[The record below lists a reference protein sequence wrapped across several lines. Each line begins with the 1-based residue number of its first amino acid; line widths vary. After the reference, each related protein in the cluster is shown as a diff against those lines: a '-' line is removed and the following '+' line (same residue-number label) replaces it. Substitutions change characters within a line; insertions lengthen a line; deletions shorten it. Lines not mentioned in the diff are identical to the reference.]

1 MGYFFYIKC
10 FWSLL
15 YYFSN
20 IIAYIIATINSYIWN
35 SLWVFK
41 YGQGLDI
48 NTSVKFFILNLVGL
62 TANTTIMYILVHILN
77 LNKFIALVIASVLV
91 VIMNYTINKL
101 WVFKEENNAFKREQ
115 VMSAIIGFINLN
127 GENINEAIGNDMVEK
142 LNIYKLDSIKT
153 MKKK

>member
-1 MGYFFYIKC
+1 MKLKLKELIKNNDLIKLIRFSIVGVGNTLVNCGIFFILNAFGVYYII
-10 FWSLL
+10 
-15 YYFSN
+15 SN

-62 TANTTIMYILVHILN
+62 TANTTIMYILVDILN
-77 LNKFIALVIASVLV
+77 LNKFMALVLASVVV

-101 WVFKEENNAFKREQ
+101 WVFKEENNS
-115 VMSAIIGFINLN
+115 V
-127 GENINEAIGNDMVEK
+127 
-142 LNIYKLDSIKT
+142 
-153 MKKK
+153 

>member
-1 MGYFFYIKC
+1 MKLKLKELIKNNDLIKLIRFSIVGVGNTLVNWGIFFILNAFGVYYII
-10 FWSLL
+10 
-15 YYFSN
+15 SN

-62 TANTTIMYILVHILN
+62 TANTTIMYILVDILN
-77 LNKFIALVIASVLV
+77 LNKFMALVLASVVV

-101 WVFKEENNAFKREQ
+101 WVFKEENNA
-115 VMSAIIGFINLN
+115 I
-127 GENINEAIGNDMVEK
+127 
-142 LNIYKLDSIKT
+142 
-153 MKKK
+153 

>member
-1 MGYFFYIKC
+1 MKLKLKEFIKNNDLIKLIRFSIVGVGNTLINWSIFLILNAFGVYYI
-10 FWSLL
+10 L
-15 YYFSN
+15 SN

-62 TANTTIMYILVHILN
+62 TANTTIMYILVDILN
-77 LNKFIALVIASVLV
+77 LNKFMALVLASVVV

-101 WVFKEENNAFKREQ
+101 WVFKEENNS
-115 VMSAIIGFINLN
+115 V
-127 GENINEAIGNDMVEK
+127 
-142 LNIYKLDSIKT
+142 
-153 MKKK
+153 

>member
-1 MGYFFYIKC
+1 MKLKLKELIKNNDLIKLIRFSIVGVGNTLVNWSIFIILNAFGVYYII
-10 FWSLL
+10 
-15 YYFSN
+15 SN

-62 TANTTIMYILVHILN
+62 TANTTIMYILVDILN
-77 LNKFIALVIASVLV
+77 LNKFMALVLASVVV

-101 WVFKEENNAFKREQ
+101 WVFKEENNS
-115 VMSAIIGFINLN
+115 V
-127 GENINEAIGNDMVEK
+127 
-142 LNIYKLDSIKT
+142 
-153 MKKK
+153 

>member
-1 MGYFFYIKC
+1 MKLKLKEFIKNNDLIKLIRFSIVGVGNTLVNWGIFFILNAFGVYYII
-10 FWSLL
+10 
-15 YYFSN
+15 SN

-62 TANTTIMYILVHILN
+62 TANTTIMYILVDILN
-77 LNKFIALVIASVLV
+77 LNKFMALVLASVVV

-101 WVFKEENNAFKREQ
+101 WVFKEENNA
-115 VMSAIIGFINLN
+115 I
-127 GENINEAIGNDMVEK
+127 
-142 LNIYKLDSIKT
+142 
-153 MKKK
+153 